1 MQISNNSKRFVEKRQ
16 KKKKKKKKKRDIEFT
31 PIYFNSTTKTVFNVK
46 YDIDKSFQEV

>member
-1 MQISNNSKRFVEKRQ
+1 MQISNNSKGFVEKRQ
-16 KKKKKKKKKRDIEFT
+16 KKKKKGDIEFT